1 MERHQEIMRK
11 ILIYLE
17 SRASYSYALPLINIL
32 KKNKKSF
39 IFKTLITGMHLEKE
53 FGHTFKEIKKDSV
66 PIDFKIKFPNKKN
79 WPYSIGKILIQCS
92 KILKKFNP
100 DLVIIFGDRVELV
113 PISIASSYNGTAI
126 AHVQA
131 GDKSGHI
138 DDMTRMMLS
147 KIVHVHLP
155 STKISEKRL
164 LKLGEQ
170 KFRVFNVGAPQLDD
184 INYNKI
190 IKNKYVKINNELF
203 SLKKE
208 KYIILIQHPVF
219 ADRKNYKSI
228 FLKTLNACLKF
239 NLKTILIYPNYDP
252 GYKEIIKIISNKK
265 IKNKKLLVLKNLERK
280 TFLNLLA
287 NSKCLV
293 GNSSCG
299 ILEAPSLKI
308 GVINIGDR
316 QDGREKNK
324 NIIDCGYSDKEIFNK
339 INYVLKNKNFA
350 RNLKSVKNFYGEGNS
365 GKKIFKIISKIKLN
379 KNLLYKKTTY

>member
-1 MERHQEIMRK
+1 MRK

-32 KKNKKSF
+32 KKKKKNF
-39 IFKTLITGMHLEKE
+39 LFKTLITGMHLEKE
-53 FGHTFKEIKKDSV
+53 FGHTFKEVKKDKV
-66 PIDFKIKFPNKKN
+66 KIDYKIKFPNKKN
-79 WPYSIGKILIQCS
+79 WPFSIGKILIECS
-92 KILKKFNP
+92 KILKNFNP
-100 DLVIIFGDRVELV
+100 DLVVIFGDRVELV

-147 KIVHVHLP
+147 KIVHIHLP
-155 STKISEKRL
+155 STEISAKRL

-170 KFRVFNVGAPQLDD
+170 NFRVFNVGAPQLDD
-184 INYNKI
+184 IKYDRI
-190 IKNKYVKINNELF
+190 IKNRYVNLNNKLF
-203 SLKKE
+203 NLKKE
-208 KYIILIQHPVF
+208 KFIILIQHPVF
-219 ADRKNYKSI
+219 ADRKDYKNI
-228 FLKTLNACLKF
+228 FFKTLKACLSLNF
-239 NLKTILIYPNYDP
+239 KTILIYPNYDP
-252 GYKEIIKIISNKK
+252 GYKDIIKLIKNQDINKK
-265 IKNKKLLVLKNLERK
+265 KLIVLKNLERK

-287 NSKCLV
+287 NAKCLV

-299 ILEAPSLKI
+299 ILEAPSLKV

-324 NIIDCGYSDKEIFNK
+324 NIIDCGYSTKEIIKK
-339 INYVLKNKNFA
+339 INYVTSNRKFQKKLKTI
-350 RNLKSVKNFYGEGNS
+350 KNFYGEGKS
-365 GKKIFKIISKIKLN
+365 GQKIFNIISKIKLD

>member
-1 MERHQEIMRK
+1 MRK

-32 KKNKKSF
+32 KKKKKNF
-39 IFKTLITGMHLEKE
+39 LFKTLITGMHLEKE
-53 FGHTFKEIKKDSV
+53 FGHTFKEVKKDKV
-66 PIDFKIKFPNKKN
+66 KIDYKIKFPNKKN
-79 WPYSIGKILIQCS
+79 WPFSIGKILIECS
-92 KILKKFNP
+92 KILKNFNP
-100 DLVIIFGDRVELV
+100 DLVVIFGDRVELV

-147 KIVHVHLP
+147 KIVHIHLP
-155 STKISEKRL
+155 STEISAKRL

-170 KFRVFNVGAPQLDD
+170 NFRVFNVGAPQLDD
-184 INYNKI
+184 IKYDRI
-190 IKNKYVKINNELF
+190 IKNRYVNLNNKLF
-203 SLKKE
+203 NLKKE
-208 KYIILIQHPVF
+208 KFIILIQHPVF
-219 ADRKNYKSI
+219 ADRKDYKNI
-228 FLKTLNACLKF
+228 FSKTLKACLSLNF
-239 NLKTILIYPNYDP
+239 KTILIYPNYDP
-252 GYKEIIKIISNKK
+252 GYKDVIKLIKNQDINKK
-265 IKNKKLLVLKNLERK
+265 KLIVLKNLERK

-287 NSKCLV
+287 NAKCLV

-299 ILEAPSLKI
+299 ILEAPSLKV

-324 NIIDCGYSDKEIFNK
+324 NIIDCGYSTKEIIKK
-339 INYVLKNKNFA
+339 INYVTSNRKFQKKLKTI
-350 RNLKSVKNFYGEGNS
+350 KNFYGEGKS
-365 GKKIFKIISKIKLN
+365 GQKIFNIISKIKLD

>member
-1 MERHQEIMRK
+1 MRK

-32 KKNKKSF
+32 KKKKKNF
-39 IFKTLITGMHLEKE
+39 LFKTLITGMHLEKE
-53 FGHTFKEIKKDSV
+53 FGHTFKEVKKDRV
-66 PIDFKIKFPNKKN
+66 KIDYKIKFPNKKN
-79 WPYSIGKILIQCS
+79 WPFSIGKILIECS
-92 KILKKFNP
+92 KILKNFNP
-100 DLVIIFGDRVELV
+100 DLVVIFGDRVELV

-147 KIVHVHLP
+147 KIVHIHLP
-155 STKISEKRL
+155 STEISAKRL

-170 KFRVFNVGAPQLDD
+170 NFRVFNVGAPQLDD
-184 INYNKI
+184 IKYDRI
-190 IKNKYVKINNELF
+190 IKNRYVNLNNKLF
-203 SLKKE
+203 NLKKE
-208 KYIILIQHPVF
+208 KFIILIQHPVF
-219 ADRKNYKSI
+219 ADRKNYKNI
-228 FLKTLNACLKF
+228 FFKTLKACLSLNF
-239 NLKTILIYPNYDP
+239 KTILIYPNYDP
-252 GYKEIIKIISNKK
+252 GYKDVIKLIKNQDINKK
-265 IKNKKLLVLKNLERK
+265 KLIVLKNLERK

-287 NSKCLV
+287 NAKCLV

-299 ILEAPSLKI
+299 ILEAPSLKV

-324 NIIDCGYSDKEIFNK
+324 NIIDCGYSTKEIIKK
-339 INYVLKNKNFA
+339 INYVTSNRKFQK
-350 RNLKSVKNFYGEGNS
+350 NLKKIKNFYGEGKS
-365 GKKIFKIISKIKLN
+365 GQKIFNIISRIKLD